1 MATRPFTLLTEL
13 FGDPVT
19 AAIFSA
25 ERTVRSW
32 LETEAALAAAQAEHG
47 VLRPEVARAIGAAC
61 TLESVDMAELWEGA
75 RNVGYPILSLV
86 RRIDAALPAEAA
98 GHVHLG
104 ATTQD
109 IMDTGLALQLGEA
122 IDRLLEL
129 VGTTGDAMAALVDRH
144 RGTVMAARTHGQQAV
159 PTTFGAK
166 VAVHLDELA
175 RRRRRLAA
183 LRPEVARVSLFGAG
197 GTSAALGPEAASVRA
212 TMARLL
218 GLEPA
223 DVPWH
228 VARDG
233 VAEFGLACAT
243 LAASCGRFA
252 REVVALSRTEIGEVA
267 EQDGH
272 HRGASSTMPQKE
284 NPISSEAV
292 IGMSVTAA
300 ALSSS
305 LLGAM
310 EPRHERAAGEWQVE
324 WEAIPLLA
332 GLAAGCA
339 LNAGAIADGL
349 RVFPETMRDNLRRDS
364 GFLMAEAYMMRLA
377 AELGRERAHD
387 LVYDA
392 VRDARRDGRSL
403 EESLAAAIDGRF
415 EPIAPGDYVGDSDV
429 ACDAALRAWR
439 EEPSQMSTS
448 EPSEMR

>member
-19 AAIFSA
+19 AAIFSE

-47 VLRPEVARAIGAAC
+47 VLEPEVARAIGEAC
-61 TLESVDMAELWEGA
+61 APANVDLAGLWDGA

-86 RRIDAALPAEAA
+86 RMIDAALPPSAA

-122 IDRLLEL
+122 VDRLLAL
-129 VGTTGDAMAALVDRH
+129 VGTMGDALATLVERH

-166 VAVHLDELA
+166 VAVHLEEMA

-197 GTSAALGPEAASVRA
+197 GTSAALGPEAPAVRT

-218 GLEPA
+218 DLEPA

-243 LAASCGRFA
+243 LAAACGRFA

-300 ALSSS
+300 ALSSA

-339 LNAGAIADGL
+339 LNAGAIAAGL
-349 RVFPETMRDNLRRDS
+349 RVFPAAMRANLERDS

-377 AELGRERAHD
+377 PELGRERAHD
-387 LVYDA
+387 FVYDA
-392 VRDARRDGRSL
+392 VRDARRAGRSL
-403 EESLAAAIDGRF
+403 EESLAAATDGHF
-415 EPIAPGDYVGDSDV
+415 EPIAPGDYVGDPDV

-439 EEPSQMSTS
+439 ETPSQMSTS

>member
-1 MATRPFTLLTEL
+1 MASRPFTLLTEL
-13 FGDPVT
+13 FGDPVM
-19 AAIFSA
+19 AAIFSE

-32 LETEAALAAAQAEHG
+32 LETEAALAAAEAEHG
-47 VLRPEVARAIGAAC
+47 VLKPEVARAIGAAC
-61 TLESVDMAELWEGA
+61 TLENIDLPPLWEGS
-75 RNVGYPILSLV
+75 RNVGYPILVLV
-86 RRIDAALPAEAA
+86 RMIDAALPEQAA

-109 IMDTGLALQLGEA
+109 VMDTGLALQLGEA
-122 IDRLLEL
+122 VDRLVEL
-129 VGTTGDAMAALVDRH
+129 IGTIGDAFAELIERH

-166 VAVHLDELA
+166 VAVHLAELT
-175 RRRRRLAA
+175 RRRRRLLA

-197 GTSAALGPEAASVRA
+197 GTSAALGPGAPAVRT
-212 TMARLL
+212 TMAGLL

-228 VARDG
+228 VARDSI
-233 VAEFGLACAT
+233 AEFGLACAT
-243 LAASCGRFA
+243 LAACCGRFA

-267 EQDGH
+267 EQGGH

-292 IGMSVTAA
+292 IGMSVTAS
-300 ALSSS
+300 ALTSA
-305 LLGAM
+305 LFGAM
-310 EPRHERAAGEWQVE
+310 EPRHERASGEWQIE
-324 WEAIPLLA
+324 WEVIPSLA

-339 LNAGAIADGL
+339 LNTGSIAAGL
-349 RVFPETMRDNLRRDS
+349 RVFPDAMRDNLQRDS

-377 AELGRERAHD
+377 EELGRERAHD

-392 VRDARRDGRSL
+392 VREARRDGRSL
-403 EESLAAAIDGRF
+403 EEGLAAATEGHF
-415 EPIAPGDYVGDSDV
+415 EPIAPGDYVGNPDV

-439 EEPSQMSTS
+439 LAPGQISFARNLEE
-448 EPSEMR
+448 E

>member
-1 MATRPFTLLTEL
+1 MATRPFTLLTAL
-13 FGDPVT
+13 FGDQAT
-19 AAIFSA
+19 AAIFSE

-32 LETEAALAAAQAEHG
+32 LETEAALAAAQAECG
-47 VLRPEVARAIGAAC
+47 VLDREVAEAIAAAC
-61 TLESVDMAELWEGA
+61 TLDNVDLGKLWEGA

-86 RRIDAALPAEAA
+86 RMIDAALPAPAA

-122 IDRLLEL
+122 VDRLLEL
-129 VGTTGDAMAALVDRH
+129 VEAVGDALAELVERH

-166 VAVHLDELA
+166 IAVHLEELA

-183 LRPEVARVSLFGAG
+183 LRPEVARISLFGAG
-197 GTSAALGPEAASVRA
+197 GTSAALGPEAPAVRT

-233 VAEFGLACAT
+233 IAEFGLACAT
-243 LAASCGRFA
+243 LSASCGRFA
-252 REVVALSRTEIGEVA
+252 REVVALSRTEVGEVA
-267 EQDGH
+267 EPDGH

-284 NPISSEAV
+284 NPIGSEAV

-339 LNAGAIADGL
+339 LNAGAVAAGL
-349 RVFPETMRDNLRRDS
+349 RVFPDAMLANLERDS

-377 AELGRERAHD
+377 DELGRERAHD

-403 EESLAAAIDGRF
+403 EESLAARDAGF
-415 EPIAPGDYVGDSDV
+415 EPIAPGEYVGDPDV

-439 EEPSQMSTS
+439 QEPSQMSTS
-448 EPSEMR
+448 EPSEIR